1 MKNRVVWSIR
11 KLIGDLNDLMDPYIE
26 SGFSFMPR
34 GNQRLS
40 YIDPYQFPESD
51 DMLIYWDSVYYM
63 ATMMVGQY
71 FGCVHFSRRE

>member
-1 MKNRVVWSIR
+1 VGLYCKDCEYF
-11 KLIGDLNDLMDPYIE
+11 KYDGDGYGE
-26 SGFSFMPR
+26 CK
-34 GNQRLS
+34 NQRLS

-51 DMLIYWDSVYYM
+51 DMLIYWDSEYYM